1 MFRGLD
7 SDDLENMDEDKK
19 RNVLDDTGLDPDD
32 FD

>member
-7 SDDLENMDEDKK
+7 NDDLENMDEDKK
-19 RNVLDDTGLDPDD
+19 RNVLDDARLDPDD